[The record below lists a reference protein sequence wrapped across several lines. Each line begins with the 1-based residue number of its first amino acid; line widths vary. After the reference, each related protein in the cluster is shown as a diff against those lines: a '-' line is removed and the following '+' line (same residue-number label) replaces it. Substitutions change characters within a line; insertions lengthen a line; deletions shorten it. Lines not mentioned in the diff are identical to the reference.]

1 MVKLRLNVKRV
12 QIPAFYGMADLQ
24 MRDKVRS
31 IIKVKTEEF
40 FFFWGGGGGL
50 RRVLENTPSKHRQLG
65 RSLCIIVILS
75 LHCTG
80 VVLALFQVPAFDR
93 LYLDT
98 LSNICYHICVYI
110 R

>member
-40 FFFWGGGGGL
+40 FFFWGGGGGGG
-50 RRVLENTPSKHRQLG
+50 EEG
-65 RSLCIIVILS
+65 
-75 LHCTG
+75 
-80 VVLALFQVPAFDR
+80 F
-93 LYLDT
+93 
-98 LSNICYHICVYI
+98 
-110 R
+110 